1 MTKQSSVL
9 FEGQYDVNL
18 GEINITTNV
27 LESIAAKAA
36 SEVDGVFKLHA
47 RLQNEIGGFFTR
59 DRDRLGAKVTREA
72 NDIAIDVEISIN
84 YGSSVPEVALKV
96 QERVKEQILFM
107 TDLVV
112 QEVNVHVI
120 SIETEPAKEQDYLH
134 LEEEFDI
141 ENGEAFE

>member
-1 MTKQSSVL
+1 MTKQSNVP
-9 FEGQYDVNL
+9 FEGQFDANL

-120 SIETEPAKEQDYLH
+120 SIETEPAKEHEYLH
-134 LEEEFDI
+134 LEE
-141 ENGEAFE
+141 

>member
-1 MTKQSSVL
+1 MTKQSNVP
-9 FEGQYDVNL
+9 FEGQFDANL

-120 SIETEPAKEQDYLH
+120 SIETEPAKEHEYLH